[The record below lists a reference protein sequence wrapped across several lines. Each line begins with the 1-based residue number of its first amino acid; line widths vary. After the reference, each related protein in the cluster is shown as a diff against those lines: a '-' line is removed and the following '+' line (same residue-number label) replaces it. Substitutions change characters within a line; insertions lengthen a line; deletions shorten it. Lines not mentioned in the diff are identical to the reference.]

1 MDGIGKMHLGEIA
14 NNGEGEYTE
23 EDKVQEEITDKDQKK
38 STEFNLKLDE
48 IKAIEKNESFLQF
61 IQKDEISFVILVD

>member
-23 EDKVQEEITDKDQKK
+23 EDKVQEEITDKD
-38 STEFNLKLDE
+38 
-48 IKAIEKNESFLQF
+48 
-61 IQKDEISFVILVD
+61 